1 MRSGDADNG
10 LLGAFDLA
18 GGCAATVVGALF
30 AAAMVAP
37 GHLGTRAMIMAITVC
52 AVAAVL
58 TDGKSSAGVAVLA
71 ALIFVGFL
79 VHHDGDL
86 TGSTAA
92 WPYTLI
98 IGLAAL
104 LGRGTRLIRVA
115 RPAGRRVA
123 RPAGRSARSHVNG

>member
-10 LLGAFDLA
+10 LLGAFELA
-18 GGCAATVVGALF
+18 GGCAAAVVAALV
-30 AAAMVAP
+30 AAALVAP
-37 GHLGTRAMIMAITVC
+37 GHFGPRVLIMAIAVG

-58 TDGKSSAGVAVLA
+58 TDWRSSAGAAVLA

-86 TGSTAA
+86 TGSATA

-104 LGRGTRLIRVA
+104 LGRSTRLIRM
-115 RPAGRRVA
+115 A
-123 RPAGRSARSHVNG
+123 RPAGRSAGSHVNG